1 MANKIILKR
10 SSVPSK
16 VPSPSDLEVGEIAV
30 NLEDQ
35 RLYSKKA
42 DGTVILV
49 GDGGGAGSG
58 DVVGPASSTDNAIT
72 RFDSTT
78 GKLIQNSTVLLDD
91 NGNISNANAVVL
103 DTTPATLPTTT
114 GTIYWNSGNQ
124 TPSAIL
130 SADVDLQL
138 GQENVALVYN
148 GTGSTIPNGSVVAV
162 SGAQGQ
168 RPSVV
173 LADAD
178 SEPLSAGTL
187 GIATQDI
194 LNGTE
199 GFVTTFGFVR
209 GLDTSAFTA
218 GQPIWL
224 SQTAGQFTATRP
236 AAPAHTVFL
245 GWAIKI
251 GTTSGEVFVHISN
264 GWELDELH
272 NVLITSPVS
281 GNTLIYDAVAG
292 VWKNA
297 NLTAGTGIS
306 VTNGAGSITVA
317 NTGVLSLTGTTNEVE
332 VSGSTGNVTLS
343 LPTTI
348 NANTTGNAATV
359 TNGVYTTDTG
369 TVTNAMLA
377 GSIANNKLLNSA
389 ITINGTS
396 TSLGGSINVGT
407 VTSVS
412 GTGSV
417 NGITLSGTVNSSGN
431 LTLGGSLSN
440 VSLTTQVTGTLPA
453 TNGGTGQN
461 TYAVGDLLVGGATNT
476 LTKLADVAT
485 GNALISG
492 GVGVAPSYGKIGL
505 TTHVSGTLPVANGGT
520 GLTSPGT
527 AGNVLTSNGTAWVSS
542 ASPAPAEIKTP
553 TNVSPA
559 NSATNIVEN
568 PTLTGS
574 TYYSL
579 YGVGMA
585 AGQWQVS
592 TVSNFASTVVST
604 GDVAGTSV
612 SYTVSAGILSV
623 STTYY
628 WRVRYKD
635 SNGVYSEWSTPT
647 QFATASG
654 FNNFIPTPTPTPA
667 IGAALEGGFYTGL
680 IWNQVTQSSTSTA
693 IGTGSKTFT
702 VTDAAPLFYSGQA
715 VEVRSR
721 ANPGTQ
727 RMKGTVTASSGTTLT
742 VNVTSVDGSGTYT
755 DWSIMA
761 KYRVIVAPKSSGENS
776 SIAYKNANTAA
787 PSATG
792 TLTEGRK
799 ATLAMVAADTSTVYP
814 AAHYCN
820 NLSIGSYTD
829 WYLPARDELELIWR
843 NLKPATDN
851 NYTTADRPTGAT
863 PNYQNLGSLGDT
875 ANTHGLNNN
884 SDPQGAAYTSTVPAR
899 TSVAAFQTGGAEAMA
914 YGGQIYWSSTEYSTS
929 FAWVQVSN
937 SGAPGFQGPSDN
949 RNTSYVRAVRRSII

>member
-103 DTTPATLPTTT
+103 DTTPATLPTTA

-130 SADVDLQL
+130 SGDVDLQL

-297 NLTAGTGIS
+297 NLTAGSGIS
-306 VTNGAGSITVA
+306 VTEGAGSITVA

-396 TSLGGSINVGT
+396 TSLGSSINVGT

-440 VSLTTQVTGTLPA
+440 VSLTTQVTGTLP
-453 TNGGTGQN
+453 
-461 TYAVGDLLVGGATNT
+461 L
-476 LTKLADVAT
+476 
-485 GNALISG
+485 
-492 GVGVAPSYGKIGL
+492 
-505 TTHVSGTLPVANGGT
+505 ANGGT

-914 YGGQIYWSSTEYSTS
+914 YGSQIYWSSTEYSTTN
-929 FAWVQVSN
+929 AWFQYYN
-937 SGAPGFQGPSDN
+937 SSVPGYQSDFN
-949 RNTSYVRAVRRSII
+949 KSSTRYVRAVRRSII